1 MNPDENWKET
11 RATSK
16 DLSELLGVSVSTVED
31 FLTILENL
39 IIHRFV
45 EVISESEES
54 LEDVSIE
61 LPYLGS
67 LVISTINGKGS
78 RLSISFVP
86 RQSFYKKVRKAYLSL
101 ESPLINQVNSI
112 LGNRLVE
119 MLKEGEIGE

>member
-1 MNPDENWKET
+1 MNPDNNWKET

-45 EVISESEES
+45 ESIAESEDPP
-54 LEDVSIE
+54 EDISIE

-67 LVISTINGKGS
+67 LVVSTVGGKGG

-101 ESPLINQVNSI
+101 ESPLINQVNLI
-112 LGNRLVE
+112 LGGHLVE
-119 MLKEGEIGE
+119 MLEEGEIGE